1 MRTTLL
7 SAASAVALSGAAY
20 AQPVQI
26 DFWHAMGGQLG
37 ETVEGIV
44 ADYNAQTDEFEV
56 VPTYKGNYTENMTAA
71 IAAFRAGQPPHV
83 VQVFEVGT
91 ATMMAAEGA
100 VTPVHEVMQEGGVD
114 WNADVYLPAV
124 RSYYESAEGNLLSL
138 PFNSSTPVMW
148 VNQDLLAKAGVEQA
162 PKTWDE
168 IFELAEKL
176 QAQGHQC
183 AISFGWQS
191 WIMIENFSAWHD
203 QPFATLGN
211 GFGGLGTELV
221 FHNNQ
226 ALIELLQRIAD
237 SQAQGTFKYGGR
249 RGDSLPLFA
258 TGECALWLNSSAFY
272 GGIKEQAEFEFGQAM
287 LPLDTSLADA
297 PQNSIIGG
305 ATLWVLDTHDAE
317 EYAAVADFFA
327 YLSSPEVQARWH
339 QETGYVP
346 ITTAAYELSQEQGFY
361 EQSPGVDTA
370 IKQLSLNAPTEN
382 SRGVRLGNFVQIR
395 DIINEE
401 LELLW
406 AGEKTAEQALTD
418 AATRGNE
425 LLRQFEEQNS

>member
-1 MRTTLL
+1 MRTFLL
-7 SAASAVALSGAAY
+7 AAASAVALSGGAD
-20 AQPVQI
+20 AQPVQV

-37 ETVEGIV
+37 ETVEKIV
-44 ADYNAQTDEFEV
+44 ADYNAQSDEYEV

-71 IAAFRAGQPPHV
+71 IAAFRAGQPPHI

-100 VTPVHEVMQEGGVD
+100 VTPVHEVMQEGGTE
-114 WNADVYLPAV
+114 WNPDVYVPAV
-124 RSYYESAEGNLLSL
+124 RSYYESAEGDLLSL

-148 VNQDLLAKAGVEQA
+148 VNNDLLAKAGVEEA

-168 IFELAEKL
+168 VFELAEKL
-176 QAQGHQC
+176 QAQGHPC
-183 AISFGWQS
+183 ALSFGWQS
-191 WIMIENFSAWHD
+191 WIMIENYLAWHD

-221 FHNNQ
+221 FHENEQ
-226 ALIELLQRIAD
+226 LVALLQRIAD
-237 SQAQGTFKYGGR
+237 SQAQGTFKYAGR
-249 RGDSLPLFA
+249 RGDSLPVFT

-317 EYAAVADFFA
+317 EYAAVANFFA
-327 YLSSPEVQARWH
+327 YLSSPEVQAQWH

-346 ITTAAYELSQEQGFY
+346 ITTAAYELSREQGFY

-370 IKQLSLNAPTEN
+370 IKQLSLNEPTEN
-382 SRGVRLGNFVQIR
+382 SRGIRLGNFVQVR
-395 DIINEE
+395 DVINEE

-406 AGEKTAEQALTD
+406 AGQKTAEQALTD
-418 AATRGNE
+418 AARRGNE